1 MRAALYEGATAGVN
15 VVDDIDVED
24 PRPGEV
30 MVRVANCGICH
41 SDLSMVDLGGDAL
54 APIVLGHEAAGF
66 IEATGPGVNA
76 VAVGDKVM
84 LTPLATCGHCYWC
97 SRDQP
102 TLCADAQAFTSGLR
116 PDGTSPFARGGDVVK
131 RGLGVAGFAEQ
142 TVVSENAV
150 VKLDP
155 DTPLDLACVVGCA
168 IQTGVGAV
176 INTARVE
183 PGATVFVTGLGGIG
197 ISVVQGARLAGAA
210 KIIVSDPVAERRDAA
225 FHFGA
230 TDAIDP
236 TQDDAAAKV
245 VADTAGIG
253 ADYAFE
259 AAGVASLVGDC
270 VQATRIGGT
279 TVVVGADVT
288 LATVELMPVML
299 ATHGKRII
307 GSLLGDCHPQRDIP
321 RLMALWQAGRLDFE
335 SMVSHR
341 LDLDEIDQGLD
352 HLRAARGIR
361 TVLTVS

>member
-1 MRAALYEGATAGVN
+1 M
-15 VVDDIDVED
+15 
-24 PRPGEV
+24 
-30 MVRVANCGICH
+30 
-41 SDLSMVDLGGDAL
+41 
-54 APIVLGHEAAGF
+54 
-66 IEATGPGVNA
+66 
-76 VAVGDKVM
+76 
-84 LTPLATCGHCYWC
+84 
-97 SRDQP
+97 
-102 TLCADAQAFTSGLR
+102 
-116 PDGTSPFARGGDVVK
+116 
-131 RGLGVAGFAEQ
+131 
-142 TVVSENAV
+142 
-150 VKLDP
+150 
-155 DTPLDLACVVGCA
+155 
-168 IQTGVGAV
+168 
-176 INTARVE
+176 
-183 PGATVFVTGLGGIG
+183 
-197 ISVVQGARLAGAA
+197 
-210 KIIVSDPVAERRDAA
+210 SDPVAERRDAA

-253 ADYAFE
+253 PDYAFE